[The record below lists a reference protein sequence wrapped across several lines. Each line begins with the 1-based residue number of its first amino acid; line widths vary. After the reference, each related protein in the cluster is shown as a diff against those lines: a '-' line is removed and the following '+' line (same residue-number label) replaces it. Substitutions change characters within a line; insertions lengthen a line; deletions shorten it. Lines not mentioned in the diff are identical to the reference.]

1 MRKDA
6 APGVGE
12 ASFARR
18 AESHARKSSRRAG
31 FAPPASRR
39 SFCPITA
46 SRSCSTSARL
56 SASAARDDSKSM
68 TSAMVHGSGR
78 LTGGLLRGGGAGCQ
92 VEKARS
98 FVFSLFTPRHLP
110 L

>member
-1 MRKDA
+1 
-6 APGVGE
+6 
-12 ASFARR
+12 
-18 AESHARKSSRRAG
+18 
-31 FAPPASRR
+31 
-39 SFCPITA
+39 
-46 SRSCSTSARL
+46 
-56 SASAARDDSKSM
+56 M